1 MGTTLR
7 KGKLGHLTP
16 DVMKDLEKATEGAL
30 EEIKHL
36 PGTDAKSRDA
46 MQRGMLFGARRTLMI
61 LLAMG
66 VLKDPE
72 VRRRV
77 DQFGRA
83 RKSAAEAG
91 G

>member
-30 EEIKHL
+30 EEIKRL

-66 VLKDPE
+66 VLKE
-72 VRRRV
+72 ER
-77 DQFGRA
+77 
-83 RKSAAEAG
+83 S
-91 G
+91 